1 MVFGSKRDF
10 SFDKGPLFVVL
21 WGTLGIRVPAVKAA
35 AEHRI
40 GVGLPSEPVAVMA
53 EGPLYMPLARLRRE
67 GKGAPSD
74 A

>member
-1 MVFGSKRDF
+1 M
-10 SFDKGPLFVVL
+10 
-21 WGTLGIRVPAVKAA
+21 GIRVPAGKAA
-35 AEHRI
+35 AEHRN
-40 GVGLPSEPVAVMA
+40 GVGIPSEPVAVMA